1 MAEATLKAVIDYFR
15 QDGDTLKQLRD
26 EWTALP
32 DTDKAQLRAGI
43 GDGTFTY

>member
-15 QDGDTLKQLRD
+15 QD